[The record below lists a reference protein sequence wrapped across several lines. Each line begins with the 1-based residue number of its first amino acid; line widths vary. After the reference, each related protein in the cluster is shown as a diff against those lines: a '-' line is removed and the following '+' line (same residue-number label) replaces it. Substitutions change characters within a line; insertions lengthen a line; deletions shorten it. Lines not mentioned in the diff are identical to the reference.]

1 MPGLFFAYR
10 LGIAGSPPVSRGFV
24 MVLEGLTLKM
34 GLELGT
40 FVWENVLKDLI
51 KGSAEDLVKDFFKE
65 MVTDS
70 VAALHPEVLKRA
82 MGRAIGEFLKLF
94 LDELEAQCDLT
105 PDLQRIYETALKG
118 FIRDRAVRS
127 LLGVPFGDGAIDAAQ
142 LTGLWVNHQPAHT
155 SWPENFDWARLLRL
169 YGKKV
174 QGIIRTD
181 PDLRPILELEL
192 SERSTAL
199 LTEMAGPIV
208 GFDLTRYRES
218 LLEQYG
224 ALKLESLGASKY
236 EKGDA
241 NYRSVKLWNV
251 FVAQTVREFETVA
264 PQWLEIPKERL
275 RLMQGEGL
283 VDGDL
288 EAVWERQKERYFDS
302 SPRSVLEICADPQ
315 IQYQVVLGDPGAG
328 KSTLVRYLAV
338 EWARHVSPDADA
350 PIPLLIELRRYIQS
364 KVDGECKNFL
374 EFIHQGSNWVG
385 NLNQGELDRILAQG
399 QVLVMFDGLD
409 EVVERGQRGNVLKAI
424 HSFSQNYPQA
434 RIMVTS
440 RVIGYRAED
449 LREAGFRHFML
460 QDLNRRQMQQFVEDW
475 HNITY
480 GDAGERGRKQGR
492 LERAID
498 RSKAIFELAGNP
510 LLLTL
515 MAILNRGE
523 ELPRDRVRLYEK
535 AAEVLLFQWDFEEKE
550 GLTDPRLAKYL
561 VELDFR
567 DKRAMLQ
574 RVAYEMQS
582 SSKGLAGNFVT
593 REVLE
598 DCLVGYLRERKD
610 AAQAPSIAGLII
622 DQLRERN
629 FILCYLGGDNYAFI
643 HRTFLEYFCATE
655 IVERFGKRGTEG
667 GLTFEQ
673 LRDEVF
679 GAHWQD
685 PTWHEV
691 LRLICGEIAPK
702 FAGELIEFLMKREVA
717 EDQEEAR
724 QNLLILETY
733 KSGKAT
739 RKFET
744 SGFGIN
750 KLNHLLIAADCLE
763 EVRDRS
769 NIIITSKN
777 LLLKLQK
784 LAEIGSLQLRKTSDF
799 YSPTTASENLFL
811 QLEQIL
817 DGNEIQIA
825 KIGSRNNVYFHDSV
839 TIILSKI
846 ALIWGEEFSVKQW
859 FFDSSSTL
867 TALFIPD
874 SVIKIIAQMYGD
886 NPETLIWLKVLA
898 DRHHNQFVR
907 CAAVKSIAQTYRDN
921 PETLIW
927 LKERIQQDD
936 DEYVRSAAVRA
947 IVQDWKHDPETLPML
962 KKCVQQNDN
971 SQVHNW
977 AMKVIVQDWKNDPDT
992 LPMLKNCVQHDDDSQ
1007 VRNWAMK
1014 VIIQDWKN
1022 DPDTL
1027 PMLENC
1033 VQHDDDSQVRN
1044 WAMELIVQNWKY
1056 DPDTLRILKNCVQRN
1071 PNWQIRRTAVSTIV
1085 QFRNDDPDVLILL
1098 KNCIQQDDNWQVR
1111 SAAVI
1116 AIAKGWKD
1124 DPKTLPVLK
1133 DLVQQPD
1140 DASVRQAAVKAIA
1153 EEWENDPDAIQL
1165 LLQISIQDPF
1175 EREGKGLYNPRQI
1188 ALQAL
1193 LHQAPTDPQIIELLR
1208 DRSEND
1214 NDEQLR
1220 EWAKEKLKGIG
1231 D

>member
-1 MPGLFFAYR
+1 
-10 LGIAGSPPVSRGFV
+10 

-40 FVWENVLKDLI
+40 FVWENVLKDLV
-51 KGSAEDLVKDFFKE
+51 KGALEDYIKDFFKGAISE
-65 MVTDS
+65 GIAAANVT
-70 VAALHPEVLKRA
+70 VLKRTS
-82 MGRAIGEFLKLF
+82 GQAIGEFLKLF
-94 LDELEAQCDLT
+94 VEELGEHCDLT
-105 PDLQRIYETALKG
+105 PDLKVIYEKQLKA
-118 FIRDRAVRS
+118 FLRDVEVRP
-127 LLGVPFGDGAIDAAQ
+127 LLGSAFGKQAIDPVTLA
-142 LTGLWVNHQPAHT
+142 GLWAKYQPARER
-155 SWPENFDWARLLRL
+155 WPEEFEWELVVKS
-169 YGKKV
+169 YGRKV
-174 QGIIRTD
+174 NAIVKAD
-181 PDLRPILELEL
+181 ADLGRILALELA
-192 SERSTAL
+192 ERSTAL

-328 KSTLVRYLAV
+328 KSTLLRYLAV
-338 EWARHVSPDADA
+338 EWARSVGDKSA

-374 EFIHQGSNWVG
+374 EFINQGSNWVG
-385 NLNQGELDRILAQG
+385 NLNRVEVDRILAQG

-434 RIMVTS
+434 QIIVTS

-460 QDLNRRQMQQFVEDW
+460 QDLDRGQMQQFVTDW

-480 GDAGERGRKQGR
+480 GDAEERGRKQER

-498 RSKAIFELAGNP
+498 RSKAIQELAGNP

-550 GLTDPRLAKYL
+550 GLADPRLAKYL

-629 FILCYLGGDNYAFI
+629 FILCALGDDNYAFI

-685 PTWHEV
+685 ESWHEV

-702 FAGELIEFLMKREVA
+702 FAPKFAGDLIEFLMGLEV
-717 EDQEEAR
+717 
-724 QNLLILETY
+724 
-733 KSGKAT
+733 
-739 RKFET
+739 
-744 SGFGIN
+744 
-750 KLNHLLIAADCLE
+750 
-763 EVRDRS
+763 DRS
-769 NIIITSKN
+769 
-777 LLLKLQK
+777 
-784 LAEIGSLQLRKTSDF
+784 EC
-799 YSPTTASENLFL
+799 
-811 QLEQIL
+811 L
-817 DGNEIQIA
+817 DGN
-825 KIGSRNNVYFHDSV
+825 
-839 TIILSKI
+839 
-846 ALIWGEEFSVKQW
+846 
-859 FFDSSSTL
+859 
-867 TALFIPD
+867 
-874 SVIKIIAQMYGD
+874 
-886 NPETLIWLKVLA
+886 
-898 DRHHNQFVR
+898 
-907 CAAVKSIAQTYRDN
+907 
-921 PETLIW
+921 
-927 LKERIQQDD
+927 
-936 DEYVRSAAVRA
+936 RS
-947 IVQDWKHDPETLPML
+947 
-962 KKCVQQNDN
+962 
-971 SQVHNW
+971 
-977 AMKVIVQDWKNDPDT
+977 
-992 LPMLKNCVQHDDDSQ
+992 
-1007 VRNWAMK
+1007 
-1014 VIIQDWKN
+1014 
-1022 DPDTL
+1022 
-1027 PMLENC
+1027 LENRE
-1033 VQHDDDSQVRN
+1033 HPRMDLRRN
-1044 WAMELIVQNWKY
+1044 
-1056 DPDTLRILKNCVQRN
+1056 T
-1071 PNWQIRRTAVSTIV
+1071 
-1085 QFRNDDPDVLILL
+1085 
-1098 KNCIQQDDNWQVR
+1098 
-1111 SAAVI
+1111 
-1116 AIAKGWKD
+1116 
-1124 DPKTLPVLK
+1124 
-1133 DLVQQPD
+1133 
-1140 DASVRQAAVKAIA
+1140 
-1153 EEWENDPDAIQL
+1153 
-1165 LLQISIQDPF
+1165 
-1175 EREGKGLYNPRQI
+1175 
-1188 ALQAL
+1188 
-1193 LHQAPTDPQIIELLR
+1193 
-1208 DRSEND
+1208 
-1214 NDEQLR
+1214 
-1220 EWAKEKLKGIG
+1220 
-1231 D
+1231 